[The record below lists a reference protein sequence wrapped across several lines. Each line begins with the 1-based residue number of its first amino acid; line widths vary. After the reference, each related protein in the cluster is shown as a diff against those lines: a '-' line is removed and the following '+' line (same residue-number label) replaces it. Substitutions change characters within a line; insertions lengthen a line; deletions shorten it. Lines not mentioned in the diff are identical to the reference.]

1 MKYVSEISKS
11 RQPQSLQWN
20 MWFIC

>member
-1 MKYVSEISKS
+1 MKFVSEISKS